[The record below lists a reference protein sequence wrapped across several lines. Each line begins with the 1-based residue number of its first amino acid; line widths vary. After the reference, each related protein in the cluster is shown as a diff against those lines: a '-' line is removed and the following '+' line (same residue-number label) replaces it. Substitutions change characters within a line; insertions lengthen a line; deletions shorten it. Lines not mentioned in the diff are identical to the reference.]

1 MPRRNFTVT
10 QNQSEVRYRFY
21 ATILDAW
28 QNYLDTPQIYDKYW
42 GYSNEPPR
50 TMEEFWIKQHASLID
65 HINRVPFTSEAAS
78 KGTAFNAVIDT
89 LHTGQ
94 PDEKTKISKVLD
106 EKGKSLAVQAE
117 LDGFTFQFPY
127 GICKEFA
134 LYYKGAIP
142 QVRVSAILST
152 VYGNVELY
160 GYIDELMPLSIH
172 DIKYTRRYSA
182 SKFKHHSQHLVYP
195 YCLIQNGSNIPTF
208 EYDVAE
214 ESKSGDWQTYTE
226 TYVFNPDRDIP
237 ILRGRC
243 EELIEFLLQ
252 NRRFIT
258 DRKIFG
264 GENPEGYIGEPI
276 DINKLMQN

>member
-1 MPRRNFTVT
+1 M
-10 QNQSEVRYRFY
+10 QNQSEVRYRLY

-28 QNYLDTPQIYDKYW
+28 QNYLDTPQIYDRYW
-42 GYSNEPPR
+42 GFSNEPPH
-50 TMEEFWIKQHASLID
+50 TLDEFWIMQHASLID
-65 HINRVPFTSEAAS
+65 RINRVPFTSEAAS

-89 LHTGQ
+89 LQTGQ
-94 PDEKTKISKVLD
+94 LDEKVKMSKVLD
-106 EKGKSLAVQAE
+106 ENGKPLAVQAE
-117 LDGFTFQFPY
+117 IDGFTFQFPY

-134 LYYKGAIP
+134 LYYKDAIP

-160 GYIDELMPLSIH
+160 GYIDELMPLSTH
-172 DIKYTRRYSA
+172 DIKYTGRYSA

-214 ESKSGDWQTYTE
+214 ESKSGNWQTYTE
-226 TYVFNPDRDIP
+226 TYVFDPDRDIP
-237 ILRGRC
+237 ILRERC
-243 EELIEFLLQ
+243 EGLIEFLLQ

-264 GENPEGYIGEPI
+264 GENPEGYVGEPI
-276 DINKLMQN
+276 DINKLMHK